1 MAEAMTGPA
10 PYIYVCTR
18 TRVRKA
24 KLIPAEEYARMLN
37 MSLPEITRFIEET
50 EYKKEID
57 ELGTSFHGI
66 DLIETSLSW
75 NLAKEY
81 QSILDIT
88 PGTLKD
94 FTKAYLKRW
103 DIQNVLTILR
113 GKMQGLKP
121 GKIKEVLIPAGS
133 LDRVFLDRLLLE
145 ESPDRVADTL
155 KGTDLYPIVS
165 RDVGHAVESGSF
177 SQMENELYKQ
187 FYAGLLVTAK
197 SGLKGGAQFLSFI
210 QLDIDITNIRNLFR
224 LRADKL
230 IEDARSM
237 MIPGGTFPVDEL
249 QQIYSIKDQ
258 NEFIDTLQKRMTV
271 KPIQDALE
279 EMKGARSGHEIDVGL
294 TRSQLE
300 QMERLSKINPFSVH
314 PILVYLE
321 RKRYE
326 VANLRAIA
334 RGKESN
340 LSADRIRACLVI

>member
-1 MAEAMTGPA
+1 MSGPA

-24 KLIPAEEYARMLN
+24 KLLPPEEYARMLN
-37 MSLPEITRFIEET
+37 MSLHEITRFIEET

-57 ELGTSFHGI
+57 ELGTSFSGI
-66 DLIETSLSW
+66 DLIETALSW

-81 QSILDIT
+81 QNILDIT
-88 PGTLKD
+88 PGTLKV
-94 FTKAYLKRW
+94 FIKAYLRHW
-103 DIQNVLTILR
+103 DIQNILTLLR
-113 GKMQGLKP
+113 GKMQGLRP

-133 LDRVFLDRLLLE
+133 LDRVFLDRLLME
-145 ESPDRVADTL
+145 ETPERVAETL
-155 KGTDLYPIVS
+155 KGTDLYPIVNREIS
-165 RDVGHAVESGSF
+165 RAVEAGTF
-177 SQMENELYKQ
+177 SHMENELYKE
-187 FYAGLLVTAK
+187 FYAGLLDIARA
-197 SGLKGGAQFLSFI
+197 GLKGGSQFLSFI

-224 LRADKL
+224 LRADQF
-230 IEDARSM
+230 IENIRSM
-237 MIPGGTFPVDEL
+237 MIPGGSFSVDEL
-249 QQIYSIKDQ
+249 QQMYVIKDQ

-271 KPIQDALE
+271 KPVQEALE
-279 EMKGARSGHEIDVGL
+279 AMKGARSGHEIDVGL

-300 QMERLSKINPFSVH
+300 QMERMSKINPFSVH

-326 VANLRAIA
+326 VVNLRAIA

>member
-1 MAEAMTGPA
+1 MAQAMSGPA

-24 KLIPAEEYARMLN
+24 KLIPPEEYARMLN
-37 MSLPEITRFIEET
+37 MSIHEITRFIEET

-57 ELGTSFHGI
+57 ELGTSFSGI
-66 DLIETSLSW
+66 DLIETALSW

-81 QSILDIT
+81 QNILDIT
-88 PGTLKD
+88 PGTLKV
-94 FTKAYLKRW
+94 FIKAYLRHW
-103 DIQNVLTILR
+103 DIQNILTLLR
-113 GKMQGLKP
+113 GKMQGLRP

-133 LDRVFLDRLLLE
+133 LDRVFLDRLLME
-145 ESPDRVADTL
+145 ETPERVAESL
-155 KGTDLYPIVS
+155 KGTDLYPIVNREIS
-165 RDVGHAVESGSF
+165 RAVEAGSF
-177 SQMENELYKQ
+177 SHMENELYKE
-187 FYAGLLVTAK
+187 FYAGLLGIARA
-197 SGLKGGAQFLSFI
+197 GLKGGSQFLSFI

-224 LRADKL
+224 LRADQF
-230 IEDARSM
+230 IEDIRSM
-237 MIPGGTFPVDEL
+237 MIPGGSFSVDEL
-249 QQIYSIKDQ
+249 QQMYLIKDQ

-271 KPIQDALE
+271 KPVQDALE
-279 EMKGARSGHEIDVGL
+279 AMKGARSGHEIDVGL

-300 QMERLSKINPFSVH
+300 QMERMSKINPFSVH

-326 VANLRAIA
+326 VVNLRAIA

>member
-1 MAEAMTGPA
+1 MSGPA

-24 KLIPAEEYARMLN
+24 KLLPPEEYARMLN
-37 MSLPEITRFIEET
+37 MSLHEITRFIEET

-57 ELGTSFHGI
+57 ELGTSFSGI
-66 DLIETSLSW
+66 DLIETALSW

-81 QSILDIT
+81 QNILDIT
-88 PGTLKD
+88 PGTLKV
-94 FTKAYLKRW
+94 FIKAYLRHW
-103 DIQNVLTILR
+103 DIQNILTLLR
-113 GKMQGLKP
+113 GKMQGLRP

-133 LDRVFLDRLLLE
+133 LDRVFLDRLLME
-145 ESPDRVADTL
+145 ETPERVAETL
-155 KGTDLYPIVS
+155 KGTDLYPIVNREIS
-165 RDVGHAVESGSF
+165 RAVEAGTF
-177 SQMENELYKQ
+177 SHMENELYKE
-187 FYAGLLVTAK
+187 FYAGLLDIARA
-197 SGLKGGAQFLSFI
+197 GLKGGSQFLSFI

-224 LRADKL
+224 LRADQFVEN
-230 IEDARSM
+230 IRSM
-237 MIPGGTFPVDEL
+237 MIPGGSFSVDEL
-249 QQIYSIKDQ
+249 QQMYVIKDQ

-271 KPIQDALE
+271 KPVQEALE
-279 EMKGARSGHEIDVGL
+279 AMKGARSGHEIDVGL

-300 QMERLSKINPFSVH
+300 QMERMSKINPFSVH

-326 VANLRAIA
+326 VVNLRAIA